1 MLAPLFDALPKK
13 PLEITETESEF
24 VVKFLCFKISS

>member
-13 PLEITETESEF
+13 PLEIIETESEF
-24 VVKFLCFKISS
+24 AVKSPLL